1 MISQYLKEIYKR
13 FWKKGTFVKL
23 FSNYMMLYFCRM
35 IKSLTH
41 STVLT
46 DQLAESAL
54 PQRVFEE
61 WFWWPPLMLLSM
73 CMTAVLVY
81 WSECW
86 RVTLELPSP
95 CRYDRSSLCCEV
107 YRTTWRL
114 KPLSQPVIVLVCKI
128 KSLISKD
135 FIYKKVLWHNPFQ
148 EMKLDIHKMVVDLK
162 KPILIRSDKIL
173 L

>member
-73 CMTAVLVY
+73 CMTAVLGY

-95 CRYDRSSLCCEV
+95 CRYDGSSLCCEV

-114 KPLSQPVIVLVCKI
+114 KPLSQPVMVLICKI

-135 FIYKKVLWHNPFQ
+135 FIHKKVLWHNPFQ

-162 KPILIRSDKIL
+162 KPILIRSDKTL